1 MIWSAMRALESRASR
16 RRFMWLLWLAL
27 LTPIAQTVATAH
39 ALSHSQL
46 EATGDSGGNQI
57 HHGALCGL
65 CVTAATLSSA
75 ASTGAP
81 PFVPSLGLSHKAP
94 HADSIL
100 VALTL
105 TARAYE
111 SRAPP
116 LFPH

>member
-1 MIWSAMRALESRASR
+1 MRALEPRTFSK

-46 EATGDSGGNQI
+46 DAAGESGGKQV
-57 HHGALCGL
+57 HHEALCGL
-65 CVTAATLSSA
+65 CVTAASLSSGA
-75 ASTGAP
+75 ATGAP
-81 PFVPSLGLSHKAP
+81 LFVPSLVPLREAP
-94 HADSIL
+94 HADSNR
-100 VALTL
+100 VAFAL